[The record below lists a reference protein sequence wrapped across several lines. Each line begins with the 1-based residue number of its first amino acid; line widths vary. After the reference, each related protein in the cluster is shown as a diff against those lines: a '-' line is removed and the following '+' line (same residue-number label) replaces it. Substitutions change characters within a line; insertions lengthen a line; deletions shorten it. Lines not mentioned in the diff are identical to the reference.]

1 MQNEIM
7 NIKTLPEL
15 LSSKILYD
23 IQEEPEEVR
32 EMLRATFILK
42 MEELNASDNI
52 KKQVLKIFKA
62 CDEAS
67 KKLEAEYSKT
77 RQIENATASNEDYNG
92 IQLEF
97 NGKKQPKATT
107 DNFLKIL
114 RNDPMFSGIKYN
126 LLSNSPEIIKND
138 KVERWSDKND
148 SKTRLYIEEKYK
160 IHSKDKLDD
169 ALRVLFSE
177 REYHPIRNIINSVV
191 WDGKSRINELLIKWL
206 KCDDT
211 PYTREVSRLIFA
223 GGINRLYNPGCK
235 FDDVPVL
242 IGTKQGEGK
251 SSFVRWLALR
261 DEFFTEVT
269 EIEGQKGIEAI
280 EGAWVC
286 EIAELLAL
294 TKIKEVEAVKA
305 YITKQADRYRRPF
318 DKRISEVKRQCIFI
332 GTTNRKQFLTDKTG
346 NRRFYPIT
354 VYSSGFDLYDHEK
367 EVRADI
373 LQAWAEAKHLYDKG
387 ELKPY
392 INRSVLKYA
401 QEAQA
406 EAVEDDYRIGI
417 VKSYLVT
424 KEQTCVI
431 DLWQNAL
438 QNTFTRPTRRESNE
452 LTMILEGLPN
462 WERYGNARIGNFGV
476 QFCWRKVHPKGNQ

>member
-15 LSSKILYD
+15 LSSKVIYD

-32 EMLRATFILK
+32 EMLRATLMLK
-42 MEELNASDNI
+42 MEELGASESI

-62 CDEAS
+62 CDGAT
-67 KKLEAEYSKT
+67 KKLEAEYSK
-77 RQIENATASNEDYNG
+77 SHDDYNE
-92 IQLEF
+92 IKLEF
-97 NGKKQPKATT
+97 NGKKQPKPTT

-114 RNDPMFSGIKYN
+114 HGDPMFADIKYN
-126 LLSNSPEIIKND
+126 LLSNAPEIVKNN

-177 REYHPIRNIINSVV
+177 REYHPIRNIIDGIT
-191 WDGKSRINELLIKWL
+191 WDGKTRINDILIKWL
-206 KCDDT
+206 KCEDT

-251 SSFVRWLALR
+251 STFVRWLALK

-269 EIEGQKGIEAI
+269 EIEGQKGMEAI
-280 EGAWVC
+280 EGAWIC

-294 TKIKEVEAVKA
+294 TKTKEVEAVKA

-318 DKRISEVKRQCIFI
+318 DKRISEIKRQCIFV

-354 VYSSGFDLYDHEK
+354 VYSDGFDLYDHEK
-367 EVRADI
+367 EVREDI
-373 LQAWAEAKHLYDKG
+373 MQAWAEAKYLYNKG

-401 QEAQA
+401 QEAQN
-406 EAVEDDYRIGI
+406 EAVEDDYRVGI
-417 VKSYLVT
+417 IKSYLTT
-424 KEQTCVI
+424 KEQTCII

-438 QNTFTRPTRRESNE
+438 QNTYAKPTRRESNE
-452 LTMILEGLPN
+452 LTMILEKLPD
-462 WERYGNARIGNFGV
+462 WERYGSARIGNFGV
-476 QFCWRKVHPKGNQ
+476 QTCWRKVHPKCN